1 MAGAATRRPICAS
14 VIRVSFALP
23 KHNAAAGLI
32 FLCQNAKKRGSLRA
46 RHGPMLRSEDNAIA
60 ALAAGEGQEEE
71 DSLLLWVLVWSEL
84 ITFAILL
91 VAFMVMSVVDPQ
103 GVGLLRA
110 HLSPGLAA
118 TNTVILLMS
127 GWQAAL
133 AVRRRNNPKAVR
145 RPLLF
150 AALFGF
156 CFVAVK
162 LLEYSHEAR
171 FAGNE
176 AAGSFFELYFLIT
189 GFHLLHVL
197 FGSVIL
203 MLVAWRPSRSNVLLI
218 ATLWHAIDLVWLVM
232 FPILYL
238 A

>member
-1 MAGAATRRPICAS
+1 
-14 VIRVSFALP
+14 
-23 KHNAAAGLI
+23 
-32 FLCQNAKKRGSLRA
+32 
-46 RHGPMLRSEDNAIA
+46 MLRSEDNAIA

-156 CFVAVK
+156 CFVAMK

-171 FAGNE
+171 FAGDE